1 MYKDQIFLKPTIVFL
16 IMFLMNSVNG
26 SLWILLPTGTYDQ
39 SLSYCNGVL
48 TWGPCLPSVPVVKT
62 GAVVT
67 KTDHGATWTKL
78 GCICM
83 HDSSI
88 LSVDLKNKCASIV
101 VPTREG
107 QLTVSLDPMSSLIV
121 HTSTL
126 YEMNRQPGVR
136 YYRMLED
143 TAAKKAVVPELLESL
158 AAKRSNLSP
167 TMSGLFHPA
176 MRVVVERQ
184 LNVRYPDNETLHEAA
199 AEPFRSAIVSMWND
213 FYREYWD
220 ANFERLLE
228 EFCAMNE
235 EVHWAEALE
244 LMEKL
249 TGRAWKND
257 VYVFATE
264 GTGKSALWVKPNICI
279 GAAGKDSDAG
289 FVHEGLHLLLLEEW
303 AKSPQI
309 REYMAAHP
317 LRDPFWKENWA
328 GKYEQALVVALDIH
342 IRGLNRRYPEDK
354 VVPAYFEGTGVKDL
368 TNTVWPLVKAYVAN
382 PDGNIEKLMFLMI
395 RQSVEQRPA
404 VEEIIHLEE

>member
-1 MYKDQIFLKPTIVFL
+1 MHKVQIFLKPVIVLL
-16 IMFLMNSVNG
+16 IIFLMSSVY
-26 SLWILLPTGTYDQ
+26 S
-39 SLSYCNGVL
+39 
-48 TWGPCLPSVPVVKT
+48 
-62 GAVVT
+62 
-67 KTDHGATWTKL
+67 ATWTRPA
-78 GCICM
+78 CICM

-107 QLTVSLDPMSSLIV
+107 QLTVSLDPMSSLIA
-121 HTSTL
+121 HTATL
-126 YEMNRQPGVR
+126 YEMNRQSGVR
-136 YYRMLED
+136 YYRLRED
-143 TAAKKAVVPELLESL
+143 TAAKKAIVTALFDSL
-158 AAKRSNLSP
+158 SAKQSNMSP
-167 TMSGLFHPA
+167 SMIGLFHPA
-176 MRVVVERQ
+176 MRVVVERR
-184 LNVRYPDNETLHEAA
+184 LNVRYPDQESLREAA
-199 AEPFRSAIVSMWND
+199 LEPFRSAIVSMWND

-228 EFCAMNE
+228 EFRAMND
-235 EVHWAEALE
+235 EVHWAEALA
-244 LMEKL
+244 LMERL

-303 AKSPQI
+303 AKAPQI

-317 LRDPFWKENWA
+317 FHDPVWKENWA

-342 IRGLNRRYPEDK
+342 IRGLNRRYPEDQ

-368 TNTVWPLVKAYVAN
+368 TNIAWPLVKEYVAN
-382 PDGNIEKLMFLMI
+382 PDGQIEKLMLLMI
-395 RQSVEQRPA
+395 RQSME
-404 VEEIIHLEE
+404 